1 MSESRYKNLHCGSN
15 LKPWHME
22 LDNLCVK
29 FYAGRDLCSDVGW
42 WINEIVVLV
51 VQNYEQ
57 EYH

>member
-1 MSESRYKNLHCGSN
+1 
-15 LKPWHME
+15 ME

-29 FYAGRDLCSDVGW
+29 FYAGRDLCSGVGW